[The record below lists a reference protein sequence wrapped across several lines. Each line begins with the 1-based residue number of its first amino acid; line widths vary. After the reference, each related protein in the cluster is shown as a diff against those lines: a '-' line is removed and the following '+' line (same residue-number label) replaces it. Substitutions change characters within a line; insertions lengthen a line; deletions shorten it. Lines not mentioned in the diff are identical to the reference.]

1 VCYSPKGVCCER
13 KFADLVYGGGLGGGG
28 GEQVGQDVV
37 SRQTRGERSRGGVD
51 SDELELVN
59 GRIVAVCCRTWA
71 RLSLLTNE
79 GESGE
84 SGSTI

>member
-1 VCYSPKGVCCER
+1 
-13 KFADLVYGGGLGGGG
+13 
-28 GEQVGQDVV
+28 
-37 SRQTRGERSRGGVD
+37 VD